1 MNAVVGNILP
11 VILVFLLGYLL
22 KILGVLT
29 RKDGDSLLTVF
40 FNVSLPALIFL
51 SVARMKFSFDLLWLP
66 VIAALVIIITFLIC
80 HSCSRLMN
88 LGRPSFGTFLVG
100 SLIMNTSFII
110 PFLVATRGE
119 ESLAQAS
126 LFDFGNIALVFT
138 FIYYQACKYGGKSHD
153 STVMI
158 RKLVFCPPLLA
169 LIFALLLNLGGV
181 AFPPVVAQFFK
192 IIGYMTIP
200 LAMLA
205 LGVYYS
211 PKPFITFPVFLAVC
225 IRMGVGFLLGL
236 VFSQLFGLK
245 GISREVVLI
254 ISSAPSGI
262 STLVFSSMEE
272 LDNELAASIVSYSV
286 LAGMFVVP
294 MVLRFAAA

>member
-1 MNAVVGNILP
+1 MNSVVGNILP

-22 KILGVLT
+22 KTLGVLT
-29 RKDGDSLLTVF
+29 KKDGDSLLTVF

-51 SVARMKFSFDLLWLP
+51 SVAQMKFSFALLWLP
-66 VIAALVIIITFLIC
+66 VIAVLVIVITFLVC
-80 HSCSRLMN
+80 YCCGRWLN
-88 LGRPSFGTFLVG
+88 LGRPSFGTFMVG

-126 LFDFGNIALVFT
+126 LFDFGNTALVFT
-138 FIYYQACKYGGKSHD
+138 FIYFLACRYGGNSHGP
-153 STVMI
+153 TVMI
-158 RKLVFCPPLLA
+158 RKLAFCPPLLA
-169 LIFALLLNLGGV
+169 LIFALVLNLNSV
-181 AFPPVVAQFFK
+181 ALPPVASQFFK

-205 LGVYYS
+205 LGIYYS
-211 PKPFITFPVFLAVC
+211 PKPFITKLVFLAVC
-225 IRMGVGFLLGL
+225 LRMGVGFLLGL
-236 VFSQLFGLK
+236 MFSHLFGLK

-262 STLVFSSMEE
+262 STLVFSSMEA

-294 MVLRFAAA
+294 AVLRFAAE